1 MRGIVIIFAVAVF
14 AVIIIVIVIIA
25 FLGSPG
31 QRAVKQV

>member
-14 AVIIIVIVIIA
+14 AVIITVIVIIA

>member
-14 AVIIIVIVIIA
+14 AVIIIVIIA

>member
-14 AVIIIVIVIIA
+14 AVIVIVIVIIA

>member
-31 QRAVKQV
+31 QRAVKRV

>member
-1 MRGIVIIFAVAVF
+1 MCGIVIIFAVAVF